1 MLEETS
7 VSVPS
12 LRVTRKVIWVEK
24 NILGEDSDHLE
35 IIKTIKYRSGE
46 KIE

>member
-35 IIKTIKYRSGE
+35 IIKTIKDRSGE

>member
-7 VSVPS
+7 VAVPS
-12 LRVTRKVIWVEK
+12 LRVARKVIWVEK

-35 IIKTIKYRSGE
+35 IIKIIKDRSGE